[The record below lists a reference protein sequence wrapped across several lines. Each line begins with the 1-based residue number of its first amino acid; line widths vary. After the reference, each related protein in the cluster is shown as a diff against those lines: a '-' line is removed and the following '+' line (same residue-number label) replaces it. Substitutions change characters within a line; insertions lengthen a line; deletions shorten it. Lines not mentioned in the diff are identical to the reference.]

1 VNAVPNP
8 VDPTPGGDQPPISLA
23 AERARAQLHEEIER
37 VRTGVEE
44 MLTEQA
50 AAGAEDEA
58 LRRELDVLREDTR
71 LFVKKRTKRVERK
84 LDGRIDGVEQRTERL
99 ETRIEQVEA
108 DRAAAEVRIHGQT
121 ERMLDEL
128 LAELRTIAELLSRR
142 PTRHFPDIRP

>member
-8 VDPTPGGDQPPISLA
+8 LDPTPGGDQPPISLA

-37 VRTGVEE
+37 VRNGVEE
-44 MLTEQA
+44 MLSEQA
-50 AAGAEDEA
+50 VAGEEDEA

-84 LDGRIDGVEQRTERL
+84 LDHRIDGVEQRTERL
-99 ETRIEQVEA
+99 EARIDEVEA
-108 DRAAAEVRIHGQT
+108 DRAAAEVRIHTQT

-128 LAELRTIAELLSRR
+128 LTELRAIAELLSRR
-142 PTRHFPDIRP
+142 PGR

>member
-8 VDPTPGGDQPPISLA
+8 LDPTPGGDQPPISLA

-44 MLTEQA
+44 MLSEQA

-58 LRRELDVLREDTR
+58 LRRELDALREDTR
-71 LFVKKRTKRVERK
+71 LYVKKRAKRVERK
-84 LDGRIDGVEQRTERL
+84 LGGRIDAVAERTDQL
-99 ETRIEQVEA
+99 EARIEQVES
-108 DRAAAEVRIHGQT
+108 DRAAAEVRIHAQT

-128 LAELRTIAELLSRR
+128 LAELRAIADLFARR
-142 PTRHFPDIRP
+142 PGR

>member
-8 VDPTPGGDQPPISLA
+8 LDPPSQGDPPPISLA

-37 VRTGVEE
+37 VRNGVEE
-44 MLTEQA
+44 MLAEQS

-58 LRRELDVLREDTR
+58 LRRELDTLREDTR

-84 LDGRIDGVEQRTERL
+84 LDGRIDGVEQRAERL
-99 ETRIEQVEA
+99 ETRIDQVEA
-108 DRAAAEVRIHGQT
+108 DRAAAEIRIHAQT

-128 LAELRTIAELLSRR
+128 LAELRSIADLFSRR
-142 PTRHFPDIRP
+142 PTR